1 MSFIKRWN
9 VDDIQHQLRT
19 CSAQVNS
26 RHNDGFT
33 AWYCKQDLLVVK
45 YQLDELLRTA
55 PKFAGEEEFVAE
67 LDKKLVWK
75 QLRQKTT

>member
-1 MSFIKRWN
+1 MSFIKRWD
-9 VDDIQHQLRT
+9 VDDLQRQLNA

-26 RHNDGFT
+26 SYNDGFT
-33 AWYCKQDLLVVK
+33 SWSCKQDLLVVK
-45 YQLDELLRTA
+45 YQLDELLKTA

-75 QLRQKTT
+75 QLRQK